1 MKIINEFI
9 DHINNGE
16 SSFII
21 NRELERK
28 IVCTCATIGK
38 SKFVYA
44 NYSYRSITSIDKM
57 ELISIVVDEAI
68 YIVNGYILDIWRNN
82 DELPENVIEL
92 SEATKD
98 YNYRAKPYFQS
109 FYDGLSVE
117 EAQMEEII
125 KDYGEYDL
133 QQRAR
138 QYILDGKGQPEISLS
153 KEFITTD
160 EVRDILAGYEDFEKI
175 VFEKLETDKKS
186 WLITKA
192 YRTMIKNLME
202 NPTIV
207 KPYEVKICK
216 ALNNLNAK
224 TITVEFNMNGITATG
239 KVNPQEIVRMIINND
254 YFSNYNFCNGKEGEA
269 IIKKLGASA
278 IRWGGE
284 NGNVLTCEHIVKITY
299 GKKVIYTKS

>member
-9 DHINNGE
+9 NHINNGE

-21 NRELERK
+21 NRESERK
-28 IVCTCATIGK
+28 IVCTCATIGRA
-38 SKFVYA
+38 KFVYA

-57 ELISIVVDEAI
+57 ELIAIVVDETI
-68 YIVNGYILDIWRNN
+68 YIVSGYILDVWRNDN
-82 DELPENVIEL
+82 DELPENVINF

-98 YNYRAKPYFQS
+98 YNYRAKSYFQS

-117 EAQMEEII
+117 EVQMEEII
-125 KDYGEYDL
+125 KDYEEYDL

-153 KEFITTD
+153 EEFITTD
-160 EVRDILAGYEDFEKI
+160 EVRDILAGYEDFDKI
-175 VFEKLETDKKS
+175 VLKKLEATKKF
-186 WLITKA
+186 WLRTKA
-192 YRTMIKNLME
+192 YRTVIKKLME
-202 NPTIV
+202 SSIV

-216 ALNNLNAK
+216 ALNNLDVK
-224 TITVEFNMNGITATG
+224 TVKVEFNMNGTTATG

-254 YFSNYNFCNGKEGEA
+254 YFSNYNFCNGREGES

-278 IRWGGE
+278 IKWRGE
-284 NGNVLTCEHIVKITY
+284 NSNVLTCEHIVKITY
-299 GKKVIYTKS
+299 GKKVIYIKS

>member
-9 DHINNGE
+9 NHINNGE
-16 SSFII
+16 NSFII
-21 NRELERK
+21 NRESK
-28 IVCTCATIGK
+28 CIVCTCATIGRA
-38 SKFVYA
+38 KFVYA

-57 ELISIVVDEAI
+57 ELIAIVVDETI
-68 YIVNGYILDIWRNN
+68 YIVSDYILDVWRNDN
-82 DELPENVIEL
+82 DELPENVIRF

-98 YNYRAKPYFQS
+98 YNYRAKSYFQS

-138 QYILDGKGQPEISLS
+138 RYILDGKGQPEISLS
-153 KEFITTD
+153 EEFITTY
-160 EVRDILAGYEDFEKI
+160 EIRDILAGYEDFDKI

-186 WLITKA
+186 WLRTKA
-192 YRTMIKNLME
+192 YRTVIKNLME
-202 NPTIV
+202 SSTIV
-207 KPYEVKICK
+207 KPEEVEICK
-216 ALNNLNAK
+216 ALNNFDAK
-224 TITVEFNMNGITATG
+224 TVTVEFNMNGTTATG

-254 YFSNYNFCNGKEGEA
+254 YFSNYNFCNGKEGGS

-278 IRWGGE
+278 IKWGGE
-284 NGNVLTCEHIVKITY
+284 NGNVLTCKHIVKITY
-299 GKKVIYTKS
+299 GKKVIYIKS

>member
-1 MKIINEFI
+1 MKIINEFVK
-9 DHINNGE
+9 HINNGE
-16 SSFII
+16 NSFII
-21 NRELERK
+21 NGESKPK

-44 NYSYRSITSIDKM
+44 NYSYGSATSIQKM
-57 ELISIVVDEAI
+57 ELTAIVVDETI
-68 YIVNGYILDIWRNN
+68 YIVSDYILDIWRND

-98 YNYRAKPYFQS
+98 YNYRAKSYFQS

-125 KDYGEYDL
+125 KDYNKHDL

-138 QYILDGKGQPEISLS
+138 RYILDGKGQPEISLS
-153 KEFITTD
+153 EEFITTD

-175 VFEKLETDKKS
+175 VFKKLETDKKS
-186 WLITKA
+186 WIKTKA
-192 YRTMIKNLME
+192 YRAVIKHLME
-202 NPTIV
+202 SSTIV
-207 KPYEVKICK
+207 KPYEVEICK

-224 TITVEFNMNGITATG
+224 TVTVEFNMDGKTATG
-239 KVNPQEIVRMIINND
+239 KVELQQIVRIIINND
-254 YFSNYNFCNGKEGEA
+254 YFSDYNFCNGKEGKT
-269 IIKKLGASA
+269 IIKKLGATEW
-278 IRWGGE
+278 RGK